1 MCVYVY
7 ICAWSNVV
15 VYDMILVIAV
25 NPNLWET
32 LDIEQWEQEV
42 MVSAGFQYLQHRVQ
56 KVFESMMWQASWD
69 LEG

>member
-1 MCVYVY
+1 
-7 ICAWSNVV
+7 
-15 VYDMILVIAV
+15 MILVIAV